1 MDIIV
6 AIFITAVV
14 FGILGSILGR
24 RRQRWFENV
33 GESAVRRYLLRS
45 FPNSEYHLM
54 NNITL
59 PIEDGT
65 TQVDHI
71 LVSRYGIFV
80 IETKHY
86 TGWIF
91 GDEKSKIWTQVI
103 YNFKSKFQNPIR
115 QNYKHIL
122 SISKI
127 LDFIPQD
134 NIHSIVVFTGDAR
147 FKTKCPR
154 GVVGIH
160 DLSNYIRQFE
170 EVVLSENR
178 MQFCVGRIE
187 TIRKSISRKTDIEHQ
202 RYLVSRQYIKRY
214 KK

>member
-1 MDIIV
+1 MDMII
-6 AIFITAVV
+6 IISITAAI
-14 FGILGSILGR
+14 FGILGAILGSK
-24 RRQRWFENV
+24 RQRWIENI
-33 GESAVRRYLLRS
+33 GESAVRSLLLKT
-45 FPNSEYHLM
+45 FPHPEYHLM

-65 TQVDHI
+65 TQIDHI

-91 GDEKSKIWTQVI
+91 GDEKSRIWTQII
-103 YNFKSKFQNPIR
+103 YNFKSKFQNPIH
-115 QNYKHIL
+115 QNYKHLIT
-122 SISKI
+122 IGKI
-127 LDFIPQD
+127 LDFIPKD

-147 FKTKCPR
+147 FKTDCPS
-154 GVVGIH
+154 GVVSIH
-160 DLSNYIRQFE
+160 DLSNYIRKFE
-170 EVVLSENR
+170 EIVISENR

-187 TIRKSISRKTDIEHQ
+187 TIRKIISKKTDIEHQ
-202 RYLVSRQYIKRY
+202 EYLASKHYINRY